1 MGFMSEYNH
10 TIDAKGRLIIPVKY
24 REGLGDNFV
33 VTRGID
39 GCLFLYASDEWQ
51 KVMDKLAELRMTNKK
66 AREFTRFLLGGAT
79 EVELDTQA
87 RILVPSYLREH
98 AKFQKEVVLVGM
110 GNHIEVWAKENYDQV
125 MSDTNIEELTEE
137 LDEAGIW
144 I

>member
-24 REGLGDNFV
+24 RDGLGETFV

-39 GCLFLYASDEWQ
+39 GCLFFYTENEWQ
-51 KVMDKLAELRMTNKK
+51 AIMNKLNELRMTNKK

-79 EVELDTQA
+79 EVELDSQG
-87 RILVPSYLREH
+87 RILVPAFLREY
-98 AKFQKEVVLVGM
+98 ADLEKEVILVGM
-110 GNHIEVWAKENYDQV
+110 GNHIEVWSKVKYEQV
-125 MSDTNIEELTEE
+125 MSDTNIEEIAEE

>member
-10 TIDAKGRLIIPVKY
+10 AIDAKGRLIIPVKY
-24 REGLGDNFV
+24 REGLGETFV

-39 GCLFLYASDEWQ
+39 GRLFFYTENEWQ
-51 KVMDKLAELRMTNKK
+51 AIMNKLNELRMTNKK

-79 EVELDTQA
+79 EVELDSQG
-87 RILVPSYLREH
+87 RILVPAFLREY
-98 AKFQKEVVLVGM
+98 ADLEKEVILVGM
-110 GNHIEVWAKENYDQV
+110 GNHIEVWSKVKYEQV
-125 MSDTNIEELTEE
+125 MSDTNIEEIAEE

>member
-24 REGLGDNFV
+24 RDGLGETFV

-39 GCLFLYASDEWQ
+39 GCLFFYTENEWQ
-51 KVMDKLAELRMTNKK
+51 AIMNKLNELRMTNKK

-79 EVELDTQA
+79 EVELDSQG
-87 RILVPSYLREH
+87 RILVPAFLREY
-98 AKFQKEVVLVGM
+98 ADLEKEVILIGM
-110 GNHIEVWAKENYDQV
+110 GNHIEVWSKVKYEQV
-125 MSDTNIEELTEE
+125 MSDTNIEEIAEE

>member
-24 REGLGDNFV
+24 REGLGETFV

-39 GCLFLYASDEWQ
+39 GCLFFYTENEWQ
-51 KVMDKLAELRMTNKK
+51 AIMNKLNELRMTNKK

-79 EVELDTQA
+79 EVELDSQG
-87 RILVPSYLREH
+87 RILVPAFLREY
-98 AKFQKEVVLVGM
+98 ADLEKEVILVGM
-110 GNHIEVWAKENYDQV
+110 GNHIEVWSKAKYEQV
-125 MSDTNIEELTEE
+125 MSDTNIEEIAEE

>member
-24 REGLGDNFV
+24 RDGLGETFV

-39 GCLFLYASDEWQ
+39 GCLFFYTENEWQ
-51 KVMDKLAELRMTNKK
+51 AIMNKLNELRMTNKK

-79 EVELDTQA
+79 EVELDSQG
-87 RILVPSYLREH
+87 RILVPAFLREY
-98 AKFQKEVVLVGM
+98 ADLEKEVVLVGM
-110 GNHIEVWAKENYDQV
+110 GNHIEVWSKAKYEQV
-125 MSDTNIEELTEE
+125 MSDTNIEEIAEE

>member
-24 REGLGDNFV
+24 RDGLGETFV

-39 GCLFLYASDEWQ
+39 GCLFFYTENEWQ
-51 KVMDKLAELRMTNKK
+51 AIMNKLNELRMTNKK

-79 EVELDTQA
+79 EVELDSQG
-87 RILVPSYLREH
+87 RILVPAFLREY
-98 AKFQKEVVLVGM
+98 ADLEKEVILVGM
-110 GNHIEVWAKENYDQV
+110 GNHIEVWSKAKYEQV
-125 MSDTNIEELTEE
+125 MSDTNIEEIAEE

>member
-24 REGLGDNFV
+24 RDGLGESFV

-39 GCLFLYASDEWQ
+39 GCLFLYAGNEWQ
-51 KVMDKLAELRMTNKK
+51 VIMDKLNELRMTNKK

-79 EVELDTQA
+79 EVELDSQG
-87 RILVPSYLREH
+87 RILVPAFLREH
-98 AKFQKEVVLVGM
+98 ATLEKEVILVGM
-110 GNHIEVWAKENYDQV
+110 GNHIEVWAKAKYEQV
-125 MSDTNIEELTEE
+125 MSDTNIDEIAGE

>member
-1 MGFMSEYNH
+1 MSEYNH

-24 REGLGDNFV
+24 REGLGETFV

-39 GCLFLYASDEWQ
+39 GCLFFYTENEWQ
-51 KVMDKLAELRMTNKK
+51 AIMNKLNELRMTNKK

-79 EVELDTQA
+79 EVELDSQG
-87 RILVPSYLREH
+87 RILVPAFLREY
-98 AKFQKEVVLVGM
+98 ADLEKEVVLVGM
-110 GNHIEVWAKENYDQV
+110 GNHIEVWSKAKYEQV
-125 MSDTNIEELTEE
+125 MSDTNIEEIAEE

>member
-24 REGLGDNFV
+24 RDGLGETFV

-39 GCLFLYASDEWQ
+39 GCLFFYTENEWQ
-51 KVMDKLAELRMTNKK
+51 AIMNKLNELRMTNKK

-79 EVELDTQA
+79 EVELDSQG
-87 RILVPSYLREH
+87 RILVPAFLREY
-98 AKFQKEVVLVGM
+98 AELEKEVVLVGM
-110 GNHIEVWAKENYDQV
+110 GNHIEVWSKAKYEQV
-125 MSDTNIEELTEE
+125 MSDTNIEEIAEE